1 MKDLTNKELINLY
14 ETVLDFIKSLEAKKE
29 GIKNAE

>member
-14 ETVLDFIKSLEAKKE
+14 ETILSFIKSLEDRKE
-29 GIKNAE
+29 GVKNDK

>member
-14 ETVLDFIKSLEAKKE
+14 ETLKNFIKSLEDRKE
-29 GIKNAE
+29 GVKNA